1 MILPLNKSNLKLGGI
16 TLKVI
21 INGYSGTMG
30 KVLTNCVLDDE
41 ELELVAGVSPKHHDV
56 NDKFNT
62 YSSFAE
68 VKEDADVVID
78 FSSPLALDGILEYC
92 LNTKTP
98 VVLATTGYNDE
109 EMEKIHE
116 AAKQIPVFL
125 SFNMSLGVNILLKL
139 VKEAAK
145 NLNGF
150 DIEIIEKHHNKK
162 VDSPSGTAVMI
173 ANAVKEVREQ
183 SEFIYGRHGRT
194 GKRQQNEVGIHAVR
208 GGTIVGEHSA
218 IFAGNDEI
226 LEINHSARSKNV
238 FAEGAIAAAKY
249 LVNQEPGFYNMDNM
263 LG

>member
-1 MILPLNKSNLKLGGI
+1 M
-16 TLKVI
+16 KVI

-30 KVLTNCVLDDE
+30 QVLTKCVADDE
-41 ELELVAGVSPKHHDV
+41 ELELVAGISPKHHDV
-56 NDKFNT
+56 DGFNT
-62 YSSFAE
+62 YSSFAD
-68 VKEDADVVID
+68 VKEDSDVVID
-78 FSSPLALDGILEYC
+78 FSNPLALDGILEYC
-92 LNTKTP
+92 LKTKTP

-109 EMEKIHE
+109 EMIKIHE

-145 NLNGF
+145 NLANF

-173 ANAVKEVREQ
+173 ANAVKEIREQ

-249 LVNQEPGFYNMDNM
+249 LVNQKPGFYNMDDM

>member
-1 MILPLNKSNLKLGGI
+1 
-16 TLKVI
+16 
-21 INGYSGTMG
+21 MG
-30 KVLTNCVLDDE
+30 QVLTKCVAYDE
-41 ELELVAGVSPKHHDV
+41 ELELVAGISPKHHDV
-56 NDKFNT
+56 DGFNT
-62 YSSFAE
+62 YSSFAD
-68 VKEDADVVID
+68 VKEDSDVVID
-78 FSSPLALDGILEYC
+78 FSNPLALDGILEYC
-92 LNTKTP
+92 LKTKTP

-145 NLNGF
+145 NLANF

-173 ANAVKEVREQ
+173 ANAVKEIREQ

-238 FAEGAIAAAKY
+238 FAEGQRHQGTRQRGHTAR
-249 LVNQEPGFYNMDNM
+249 QRQD
-263 LG
+263 

>member
-1 MILPLNKSNLKLGGI
+1 
-16 TLKVI
+16 
-21 INGYSGTMG
+21 MG
-30 KVLTNCVLDDE
+30 QVLTKCVADDE
-41 ELELVAGVSPKHHDV
+41 ELELVAGISPKHHDV
-56 NDKFNT
+56 NGFNT
-62 YSSFAE
+62 YSSFAD
-68 VKEDADVVID
+68 VKEDSDVVID
-78 FSSPLALDGILEYC
+78 FSNPLALDGILEYC
-92 LNTKTP
+92 LKTKTP

-145 NLNGF
+145 NLANF

-173 ANAVKEVREQ
+173 ANAVKEIREQ

-249 LVNQEPGFYNMDNM
+249 LVNQKPGFYNMDDM